1 VSGPV
6 NINPDRANVSASFE
20 ALANPPALL
29 PGEHLKDYEAL
40 RDLIIGE
47 VAPQSGI
54 EWLWTMDLVE
64 LSWDIQRYRAL
75 RYKVLEMYRQ
85 NAIESALRRIECA
98 GIPKTS
104 RDDAYCQISRNAAQ
118 WRDDREAATEIESR
132 LASLGFDARAID
144 LEVIVQARDIFVMFD
159 NLMHSAQNRRIAL
172 LREIDSR
179 RSIGNRVRAICLG

>member
-6 NINPDRANVSASFE
+6 NINPDRTNVSASFE

-29 PGEHLKDYEAL
+29 PGERLQDYEAL
-40 RDLIIGE
+40 RGMIIGE

-85 NAIESALRRIECA
+85 NAIESALRRIDGA
-98 GIPKTS
+98 SIPPTS
-104 RDDAYCQISRNAAQ
+104 QDDAYYQIRRNAAQ
-118 WRDDREAATEIESR
+118 WRDDRAAATEIEAR
-132 LASLGFDARAID
+132 LSSLGFDARAID
-144 LEVIVQARDIFVMFD
+144 LEVIVQAREIFVMFD
-159 NLMHSAQNRRIAL
+159 NLMHSAQNRRIFL
-172 LREIDSR
+172 LREINGR
-179 RSIGNRVRAICLG
+179 RSMAKRVRAVCIE